1 MRLRPRSIVFHHISR
16 GVTEGATRHAVVK
29 WLEAKYNARET
40 RVAVMVQE
48 NKMYVTFVY
57 DT

>member
-1 MRLRPRSIVFHHISR
+1 MRPHRIVFHNLVR
-16 GVTEGATRHAVVK
+16 DVTAGATRHAVVK

-40 RVAVMVQE
+40 RVAIMAQE
-48 NKMYVTFVY
+48 NKMYVTFIY